1 MDTARVSISSMLGE
15 GVFSRTVGIFVLM
28 GCSNSLCGLTLYPL
42 LVGMCHLDPDWGG
55 LEFGDV

>member
-1 MDTARVSISSMLGE
+1 MISRI
-15 GVFSRTVGIFVLM
+15 VNIFLLM
-28 GCSNSLCGLTLYPL
+28 GFSNSLCGLTLYPL

>member
-1 MDTARVSISSMLGE
+1 MEWIQPESPNILGE
-15 GVFSRTVGIFVLM
+15 GVISRIVDIFVLM
-28 GCSNSLCGLTLYPL
+28 GFSNSLCGLTLCPL

>member
-28 GCSNSLCGLTLYPL
+28 GFSNSLCGLTLYPL